1 MERKDFLKGIGLT
14 SLGLAMPLPNKAVTS
29 IKKEYPF
36 ARPTCFLTPA
46 VPQGPLYL
54 NTGLIRQNISETKT
68 GVALTYNFTVVDAN
82 CTPIPNA
89 VVDIWQCD
97 KDGIYSGFSS
107 QNTLGQTFLRGVQI
121 TDANGQ
127 VSFTAIYPGW
137 YNGRLTHLHVK
148 VFFNNDLFV
157 TTNFFYPNEV
167 NQAVYATSL
176 YTKGQNPTTI
186 AQDIELSG
194 DTTRFNNLLMTF
206 TGDAATAYVANYTVG
221 INTVFTDI
229 LPANTEAKEP
239 LVLKQNFPNPFNDI
253 TTIKFSLLQS
263 SKVTVTLLDMAGKE
277 VTKLIQNETMSA
289 GEHFVDVKQ
298 TMGNVKLVA
307 GAYLYQ
313 LTIKNEQG
321 QFQQSKVLTI
331 Q

>member
-14 SLGLAMPLPNKAVTS
+14 SLGLAIPLPNKAVAD
-29 IKKEYPF
+29 IKKGYTF
-36 ARPTCFLTPA
+36 APPTCFLTPA
-46 VPQGPLYL
+46 VPQGPYYL
-54 NTGLIRQNISETKT
+54 NTGLIRQNICETKT
-68 GVALTYNFTVVDAN
+68 GIALTYNFTVVDAN

-97 KDGIYSGFSS
+97 KDGVYSGFSS

-121 TDANGQ
+121 TDTNGQ

-148 VFFNNDLFV
+148 IFFNDDLFV

-167 NQAVYATSL
+167 NQAVYATPL

-206 TGDAATAYVANYTVG
+206 TGDVATAYVANYTVG
-221 INTVFTDI
+221 INTVFTDV
-229 LPANTEAKEP
+229 PTTNTEAKKP
-239 LVLKQNFPNPFNDI
+239 LVLKQNFPNPFKDI

-263 SKVTVTLLDMAGKE
+263 SKVAVTLFDMAGKE
-277 VTKLIQNETMSA
+277 VTKLIQDETMSA

-298 TMGNVKLVA
+298 TMGDVKLSA

-321 QFQQSKVLTI
+321 QFQQSKVLTV